1 MKKPDEMIALATLYN
16 KINEKYPNR
25 DATVRVFKEKARELV
40 NLGAISSEAMKDALY
55 CFVPSER
62 EMQIEQIKKSVQKSK
77 NGYSSKQAGERV
89 ESLIDKVLSDDVQ
102 RNSIGVPYTPDPCI
116 GGGGSRSSC

>member
-16 KINEKYPNR
+16 KISEKYPNR
-25 DATVRVFKEKARELV
+25 DATARVFKEKAKELV
-40 NLGAISSEAMKDALY
+40 NLGAVSSEAVKDALY
-55 CFVPSER
+55 CFIPSER
-62 EMQIEQIKKSVQKSK
+62 EKQIEQIKSTVQKSK
-77 NGYSSKQAGERV
+77 NGYSSKQARDRV

-102 RNSIGVPYTPDPCI
+102 RNCAGVPYTPDPCI